1 MDPARA
7 DGSPPFFRREH
18 LDRSDETSVGRAEA
32 SSGRSRTRQHNN
44 RRV

>member
-1 MDPARA
+1 MDRHRA
-7 DGSPPFFRREH
+7 SVAS